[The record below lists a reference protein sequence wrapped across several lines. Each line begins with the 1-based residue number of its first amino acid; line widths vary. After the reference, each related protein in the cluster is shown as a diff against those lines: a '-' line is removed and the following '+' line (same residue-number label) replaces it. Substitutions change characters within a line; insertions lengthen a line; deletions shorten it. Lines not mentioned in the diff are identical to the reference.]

1 MEEYSGVTKVIP
13 DTQET
18 EEGRWP
24 VQGQAWLQNEFQ
36 ISLGDICQH
45 VWGPE
50 FGPWWDRENTRISL
64 TMKGVLKVVLG
75 QWENR
80 KSLKTTL
87 SSWLQDL
94 STAIWA
100 YCFFIAYLVF
110 FSFADLFF
118 FFFGLCVCMYVWP
131 SEDTSWESVL
141 FLSHSRPR
149 SSKSD
154 TKHAYL
160 MAHLPSP

>member
-118 FFFGLCVCMYVWP
+118 FFWSMCVHVCVAIRRHLVGVG
-131 SEDTSWESVL
+131 SFSV
-141 FLSHSRPR
+141 PQ
-149 SSKSD
+149 
-154 TKHAYL
+154 
-160 MAHLPSP
+160 